1 MSLSTVVSSIDF
13 TSDGKAI
20 GDLKI
25 KWSDN
30 SIPLGYHLVPILSI
44 RNGLG
49 PTVLMISGT
58 HGDEF
63 EGPSALM
70 RLADQIDQKKIKGQI
85 IIIPALNASAIKGSS
100 RVSLLDGGNLNRAFP
115 GSPTGDVTQQIAYY
129 IETELLPKADAA
141 IDLHSGGKA
150 SFFSPC
156 TLATRTKDKTLYKK
170 NVALAKVF
178 GLPLIWVLGTFNDSR
193 SLNSA
198 AARVG
203 VPMIATELGGGGG
216 VDPDITNTTEE
227 GLYNL
232 LRHIGIFPG
241 DPNSFSSNKMVEI
254 VSNNHSVISPGE
266 GIFDRKFSAGDII
279 KKGQLAGQIHY
290 ALEPRRRSENIFFNS
305 NGIILAHTNRGYVKR
320 GDMLLLVVQEIDSID
335 NL

>member
-1 MSLSTVVSSIDF
+1 MSLSTIVSSIDLAR
-13 TSDGKAI
+13 DGKAI
-20 GDLKI
+20 GDLRI

-30 SIPLGYHLVPILSI
+30 SIPLGYHLVPIISI
-44 RNGLG
+44 KNGSG
-49 PTVLMISGT
+49 PTALMISGT

-70 RLADQIDQKKIKGQI
+70 RLVDQIDIKDINGQI
-85 IIIPALNASAIKGSS
+85 IIIPALNAPAIRESS
-100 RVSLLDGGNLNRAFP
+100 RVSPLDRGNLNRAFP
-115 GSPTGDVTQQIAYY
+115 GNPIGDVTQQIAYH
-129 IETELLPKADAA
+129 IETELLPIADVVV
-141 IDLHSGGKA
+141 DLHSGGKA

-170 NVALAKVF
+170 NLTLAKVF
-178 GLPLIWVLGTFNDSR
+178 GLPLIWVLGDFNDSR

-198 AARVG
+198 AARAG
-203 VPMIATELGGGGG
+203 IPMIATELGGGGG
-216 VDPDITNTTEE
+216 VDPDITNTTEK
-227 GLYNL
+227 GLYNSL
-232 LRHIGIFPG
+232 KHIGIFPG
-241 DPNSFSSNKMVEI
+241 DPDSFSSNKMVEI

-320 GDMLLLVVQEIDSID
+320 GDMLSLVVQEIDNID

>member
-1 MSLSTVVSSIDF
+1 MSLSTIVSSIDLAC
-13 TSDGKAI
+13 DGKAV

-30 SIPLGYHLVPILSI
+30 SIPLGYHLVPIISI
-44 RNGLG
+44 KNGSG
-49 PTVLMISGT
+49 PTALMISGT

-70 RLADQIDQKKIKGQI
+70 RLVDQIDIKDINGQI
-85 IIIPALNASAIKGSS
+85 IIIPALNAPAIRESS
-100 RVSLLDGGNLNRAFP
+100 RVSPLDRGNLNRAFP
-115 GSPTGDVTQQIAYY
+115 GNPTGDVTQQIAYH
-129 IETELLPKADAA
+129 IETELLPIADVVV
-141 IDLHSGGKA
+141 DLHSGGKA

-156 TLATRTKDKTLYKK
+156 TLATRAKDKTLYKK
-170 NVALAKVF
+170 NLTLAKVF
-178 GLPLIWVLGTFNDSR
+178 GLPLIWVLGDFNDSR

-198 AARVG
+198 AARAG
-203 VPMIATELGGGGG
+203 IPMIATELGGGGG
-216 VDPDITNTTEE
+216 VDPDITNTTEK

-232 LRHIGIFPG
+232 LKHIGIFPG
-241 DPNSFSSNKMVEI
+241 DPDSFSSNKMVEI

-320 GDMLLLVVQEIDSID
+320 GDMLLLVVQEIDNID

>member
-1 MSLSTVVSSIDF
+1 MRLSTVISSIDLAC
-13 TSDGKAI
+13 DGKAI
-20 GDLKI
+20 GDLRI

-30 SIPLGYHLVPILSI
+30 SIPLGYHLVPIISI

-49 PTVLMISGT
+49 PIILMISGT

-70 RLADQIDQKKIKGQI
+70 RLSDQIDVKDISGQI
-85 IIIPALNASAIKGSS
+85 IIIPALNASAIKESS
-100 RVSLLDGGNLNRAFP
+100 RVSPLDRGNLNRAFP
-115 GSPTGDVTQQIAYY
+115 GNPTGDVTQQIAYY
-129 IETELLPKADAA
+129 IETELLPKVDAV

-170 NVALAKVF
+170 NVTLAKVF
-178 GLPLIWVLGTFNDSR
+178 GLPLIWVLGDFNDSR

-203 VPMIATELGGGGG
+203 IPMIATELGGGGG
-216 VDPDITNTTEE
+216 VDPSITNTTEK

-232 LRHIGIFPG
+232 LKHIGIFPQHP
-241 DPNSFSSNKMVEI
+241 DTFDSNTMVEI

-266 GIFDRKFSAGDII
+266 GIFDRKVSAGDII

-290 ALEPRRRSENIFFNS
+290 TLEPRRDSENIFFNT

-320 GDMLLLVVQEIDSID
+320 GDMLLLVVQEIDNID
-335 NL
+335 IF